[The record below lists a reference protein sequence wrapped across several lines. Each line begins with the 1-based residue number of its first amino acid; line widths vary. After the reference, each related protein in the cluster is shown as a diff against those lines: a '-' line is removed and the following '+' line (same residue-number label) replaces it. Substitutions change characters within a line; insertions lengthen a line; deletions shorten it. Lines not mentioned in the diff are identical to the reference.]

1 MSNKKIDKRHHYF
14 LAIDTETCGSLEKS
28 LVYDLGAR
36 VMDSKGGVYEETSLV
51 LHDIYCGEREL
62 MKSAYYADK
71 LPQYETGLRDGTWKM
86 VKVKTAF
93 KMIRDWME
101 DYGITEVIAYNTSF
115 DRRALDNT
123 MRHCTKYRH
132 FFPKDTEFLDIWNM
146 ACSTLYQRQKFYEMA
161 HRLGWE
167 SPAGNVRTNAEVGY
181 SYLTGVEGYQECH
194 TALEDVK
201 IEAQLFLACLKA
213 RVKNEDKYIV
223 PNPWRKPQPGWNKYK
238 ENNSSREEG

>member
-1 MSNKKIDKRHHYF
+1 MSHKKIDKRHHYF
-14 LAIDTETCGSLEKS
+14 LAIDTETCGSLEKP

-36 VMDSKGGVYEETSLV
+36 VMDSRGGIYEEASLV

-62 MKSAYYADK
+62 MKTAYYAEK
-71 LPQYETGLRDGTWKM
+71 LPQYEAGLRNGTWKM

-115 DRRALDNT
+115 DCRALDNT

-132 FFPKDTEFLDIWNM
+132 FFPKDTDFLDVWNM
-146 ACSTLYQRQKFYEMA
+146 MASTLFKHKSYYEMA
-161 HRLGWE
+161 FANNWE

-181 SYLTGVEGYQECH
+181 AFISGVEDFKERH

-201 IEAQLFLACLKA
+201 IETALFLACYHKTKKED
-213 RVKNEDKYIV
+213 RVIIA
-223 PNPWRKPQPGWNKYK
+223 NPWRKPQKKWKEYK
-238 ENNSSREEG
+238 DKRREEA